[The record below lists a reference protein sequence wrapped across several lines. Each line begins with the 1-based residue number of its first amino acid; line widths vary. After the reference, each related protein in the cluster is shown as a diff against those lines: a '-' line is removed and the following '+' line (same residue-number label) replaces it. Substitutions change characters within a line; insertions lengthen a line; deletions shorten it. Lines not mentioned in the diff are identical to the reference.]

1 MMGIMHPSKKSLR
14 KSIVLVFIIKLATCL
29 DGAFQNDSEDIYQ
42 PVLTSQD
49 HIGAPRIMIAMQ
61 TDLPDEFAFCQLLF
75 PFSSLGDRLHPGAIN
90 QKSISDDITGDSM
103 LAQCFQYIGCIQYDQ
118 IRARP
123 YF

>member
-14 KSIVLVFIIKLATCL
+14 KSIVLVFIVKLATCL

-49 HIGAPRIMIAMQ
+49 HIGDPRITMVRIMIAMQ

-75 PFSSLGDRLHPGAIN
+75 PFSSLGDRLHPSAIN
-90 QKSISDDITGDSM
+90 
-103 LAQCFQYIGCIQYDQ
+103 
-118 IRARP
+118 
-123 YF
+123 